1 MGGPWNPDHGGTQ
14 MRGMLGTVLFS
25 VVAGV
30 PVAVAAEAAGC
41 DPTVEITCVTAGGD
55 AFTPAGGTST
65 PGAPQGAPI
74 IGQPVGQTPKSRFEV
89 VATAVAPA
97 CSGNSPASPE
107 LNCSGAS
114 TICPVAAETAF
125 WVWHQIRD
133 NSTGVVSIWQ
143 RVNNPAYLCLGPT
156 DARLPAAVAIDGLV
170 QRDFKTLVVL
180 RGSTRVEPS
189 PQTLVNLATTF
200 TTDAPVSYEIRTTIL
215 GRGVTITA
223 KAQQYRWFFGDA
235 DAATGRPSVSHVYA
249 KAGGVAP
256 YVVIVWGGTFTIAGD
271 PTVRQVLGTATTTG
285 PGTPIRVREVRSQYE
300 AG

>member
-1 MGGPWNPDHGGTQ
+1 MKVGLPPAVI
-14 MRGMLGTVLFS
+14 L
-25 VVAGV
+25 
-30 PVAVAAEAAGC
+30 AVAALL
-41 DPTVEITCVTAGGD
+41 
-55 AFTPAGGTST
+55 
-65 PGAPQGAPI
+65 APQSAAADVKPPAECHASGGIIDCSTATGNNASSHGGAEASLSLGPLT
-74 IGQPVGQTPKSRFEV
+74 QLERRF
-89 VATAVAPA
+89 APT
-97 CSGNSPASPE
+97 CSGNTVESTDALCAPA
-107 LNCSGAS
+107 LSGC
-114 TICPVAAETAF
+114 TNPQ
-125 WVWHQIRD
+125 QIRFWEWRRVVTLA
-133 NSTGVVSIWQ
+133 TGAATPWE
-143 RVNNPAYLCLGPT
+143 RVIAPPFQCLG
-156 DARLPAAVAIDGLV
+156 AGAAALNPLVAIDGLV

-200 TTDAPVSYEIRTTIL
+200 TTDAPASYEIRTTIL

>member
-1 MGGPWNPDHGGTQ
+1 MRNVEGVTNQPLSDFSLVTNPPFVCLTP
-14 MRGMLGTVLFS
+14 T
-25 VVAGV
+25 
-30 PVAVAAEAAGC
+30 AAA
-41 DPTVEITCVTAGGD
+41 
-55 AFTPAGGTST
+55 
-65 PGAPQGAPI
+65 
-74 IGQPVGQTPKSRFEV
+74 
-89 VATAVAPA
+89 
-97 CSGNSPASPE
+97 
-107 LNCSGAS
+107 LN
-114 TICPVAAETAF
+114 P
-125 WVWHQIRD
+125 
-133 NSTGVVSIWQ
+133 
-143 RVNNPAYLCLGPT
+143 L
-156 DARLPAAVAIDGLV
+156 VAIDGLV

-200 TTDAPVSYEIRTTIL
+200 TTDAPASYEIHTTIL

-235 DAATGRPSVSHVYA
+235 DAATGRPTVSHVYA

-256 YVVIVWGGTFTIAGD
+256 HVVIVWGGTFTIAGD